1 MKCSNRA
8 PVIPIQ
14 PMTLKSAALLLIPML
29 LDLAATILLS
39 IGLLVTTAS
48 VNQMLRGSGMV
59 FAALFAVII
68 LKRSLHKCAC
78 RLPHRSYYGRANA
91 CGRIVGC

>member
-1 MKCSNRA
+1 
-8 PVIPIQ
+8 
-14 PMTLKSAALLLIPML
+14 MTLKSAALLLVPML

-68 LKRSLHKCAC
+68 LKRSLHKCVLCA
-78 RLPHRSYYGRANA
+78 LHRSCLSRAHA
-91 CGRIVGC
+91 